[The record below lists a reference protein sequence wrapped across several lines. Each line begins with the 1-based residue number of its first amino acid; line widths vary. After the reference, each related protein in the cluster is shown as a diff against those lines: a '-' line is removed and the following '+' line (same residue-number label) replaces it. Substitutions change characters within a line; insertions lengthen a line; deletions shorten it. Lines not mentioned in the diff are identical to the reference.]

1 MVRAVVVVLLKGAAV
16 VDVVTKENNDDEV
29 DVREKC
35 CCVERGDV
43 VRAVVV
49 VVFLKGAAVVVTKES
64 ERVVAGDFVDVV
76 GDKDFFVQ
84 GERRRAENEVGAE
97 VVEDV
102 GRWRGVVVE
111 RAGNVGLYSG
121 TVVEERII
129 FFVVDVVGRDKTG
142 IGVEM
147 TEGMI
152 DDCEIAFFDKRI
164 GRCVVETGEKDVV
177 DVVEIKNLNVE
188 DGGTVDV
195 VGVGVE
201 VERIVFFGKD
211 WCIVEAKTEEGL
223 TDVVETKNFDV
234 EDGGTVD
241 VVADRVE
248 DRRGVDVRTE
258 VNGDGVGGVVE
269 VNGRKLNRWW
279 MLVNRGVGGDEEVE
293 TQFLNKNDYIHYQ
306 QDLNIFLF
314 FAKQFLMGIE
324 PGTLLLGNERLY
336 QLSYPT
342 RLRNKNC
349 KFVVDVL
356 ILCTV
361 HKYMMGS

>member
-1 MVRAVVVVLLKGAAV
+1 
-16 VDVVTKENNDDEV
+16 
-29 DVREKC
+29 
-35 CCVERGDV
+35 V
-43 VRAVVV
+43 VRAV
-49 VVFLKGAAVVVTKES
+49 VVFLKGAAVVVVES

-84 GERRRAENEVGAE
+84 GERRRAENEVGAK

-102 GRWRGVVVE
+102 GRGRGVVVE

-164 GRCVVETGEKDVV
+164 GRRVVETGEKDVV
-177 DVVEIKNLNVE
+177 DVVEIKNFE

-211 WCIVEAKTEEGL
+211 WRIVEAKTEEGL

-241 VVADRVE
+241 VVVDRVE

-293 TQFLNKNDYIHYQ
+293 TQSLNKNDYIHYQ
-306 QDLNIFLF
+306 QDLNSILF

-324 PGTLLLGNERLY
+324 PGTLLLGIERLY

-349 KFVVDVL
+349 KFVFDVL

>member
-1 MVRAVVVVLLKGAAV
+1 
-16 VDVVTKENNDDEV
+16 
-29 DVREKC
+29 
-35 CCVERGDV
+35 V

-49 VVFLKGAAVVVTKES
+49 VVFLKGAAVVVVTKES

-84 GERRRAENEVGAE
+84 GERRRAENEVGAK

-102 GRWRGVVVE
+102 GRGRGVVVE

-152 DDCEIAFFDKRI
+152 DDCEIAFFGKRI
-164 GRCVVETGEKDVV
+164 GRRVVETEEKDVV
-177 DVVEIKNLNVE
+177 DVVEIKNVE

-211 WCIVEAKTEEGL
+211 WRIVEAKTEEGL

-248 DRRGVDVRTE
+248 DRREVDVRTE

-279 MLVNRGVGGDEEVE
+279 MLVNRGVGGDGEVE
-293 TQFLNKNDYIHYQ
+293 TQSLNKNDYIHYQ
-306 QDLNIFLF
+306 QDLNLILF

-324 PGTLLLGNERLY
+324 PGTLLLGIERLY

-342 RLRNKNC
+342 RLNNKNC
-349 KFVVDVL
+349 KFVFDVL

>member
-1 MVRAVVVVLLKGAAV
+1 MVRA
-16 VDVVTKENNDDEV
+16 
-29 DVREKC
+29 
-35 CCVERGDV
+35 
-43 VRAVVV
+43 
-49 VVFLKGAAVVVTKES
+49 VVFLKGAAVVVVES

-84 GERRRAENEVGAE
+84 GERRRAENEVGVK
-97 VVEDV
+97 VVEAV
-102 GRWRGVVVE
+102 GRGRGVVVE
-111 RAGNVGLYSG
+111 RAGNVGLHSG

-164 GRCVVETGEKDVV
+164 GRRVVEPGEKDVV

-211 WCIVEAKTEEGL
+211 WRIVEAKTEEGL

-234 EDGGTVD
+234 EDGGIVD
-241 VVADRVE
+241 VVADKVE

-279 MLVNRGVGGDEEVE
+279 MLVNRGVGGDGEVE
-293 TQFLNKNDYIHYQ
+293 SLNKNDYIHYQ
-306 QDLNIFLF
+306 QDLNKKFYF

-324 PGTLLLGNERLY
+324 PGTLLLGIERLY